1 MKEELHSTKQ
11 QIQIYSNQATEE
23 DSDNVY
29 KLTEEL
35 NNKVMYVN
43 CQCCFTVMIWVVLL
57 NRQIQELE
65 KDNELLKNEI
75 EKARHELQSAEV
87 CYMFW

>member
-11 QIQIYSNQATEE
+11 QIKIYSNQTTEE
-23 DSDNVY
+23 DSDHVY

-43 CQCCFTVMIWVVLL
+43 CQCFFTVMIWFVF
-57 NRQIQELE
+57 N
-65 KDNELLKNEI
+65 
-75 EKARHELQSAEV
+75 
-87 CYMFW
+87 